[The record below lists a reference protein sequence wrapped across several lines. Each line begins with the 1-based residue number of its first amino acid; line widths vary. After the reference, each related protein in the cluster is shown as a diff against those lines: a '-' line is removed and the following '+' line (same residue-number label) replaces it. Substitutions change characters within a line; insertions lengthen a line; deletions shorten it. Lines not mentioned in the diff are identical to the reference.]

1 MQLTIDSS
9 EPLDQVLAVVGALYG
24 VKLEATGKA
33 DEVPGDQGVLK
44 PRHG

>member
-1 MQLTIDSS
+1 MQLTIDST

-24 VKLEATGKA
+24 VRLVVSRE
-33 DEVPGDQGVLK
+33 DDDGDQGVLK

>member
-1 MQLTIDSS
+1 MQLTIDST

-24 VKLEATGKA
+24 VRLEVAGTDDA
-33 DEVPGDQGVLK
+33 QGDQGVLK